1 MYNRR
6 EEKLDVRVFC
16 KCATGVLE
24 GLVIFRAYRWPVH
37 FWNQKIIQ
45 YNTLYCVLY
54 AYNTGKGK
62 ASVCL
67 SVLKWGKKKREL
79 LLSAFLFFVHPF
91 TLHFSLYMVFVFIL
105 YYIFLRRK
113 RFSMRT
119 WWMSILKWILFFN

>member
-67 SVLKWGKKKREL
+67 SVLKWGKKKERAPSVCISFFCPSLHTSFQPLYGFCIHTL
-79 LLSAFLFFVHPF
+79 LYFLEAKKVFNENLMNVHIKVDP
-91 TLHFSLYMVFVFIL
+91 
-105 YYIFLRRK
+105 
-113 RFSMRT
+113 
-119 WWMSILKWILFFN
+119 LF